1 MARKLRIFNLPGP
14 LKIKNLFPTF
24 LIIIAA
30 WATFSWL
37 NTFVSKSDYFKVDKV
52 EIVLVGRV
60 PLTQST
66 IKSLLTLYKGRSIF
80 EVDLAYARD
89 YILSNYPEVR
99 TLVINR
105 VFPDKLVLTIR
116 PRRPVAQI
124 SLSSGFCLVDAE
136 NIILPG
142 VRGLAAED
150 LPIITGMDT
159 RAIMTKVGKSCDY
172 AGLKK
177 ALRLI
182 EVINQMRFYQD
193 HEVHMIDV
201 SDEQNL
207 SLFIEGGI
215 EIKIGGEDFRNRIA
229 MLNKTFET
237 GRLDKSQ
244 IKYIDLRFGN
254 VIIGP
259 R

>member
-1 MARKLRIFNLPGP
+1 MKSLKLKATLRYLISAGL
-14 LKIKNLFPTF
+14 LFF
-24 LIIIAA
+24 VA

-37 NTFVSKSDYFKVDKV
+37 NAFVSGSSYFKVDKV

-60 PLTQST
+60 PLTQDT
-66 IKSLLTLYKGRSIF
+66 IKRLLTVYKGKGIF
-80 EVDLAYARD
+80 DVDLAYARD

-99 TLVINR
+99 TIVVNR
-105 VFPDKLVLTIR
+105 IFPDKLVLTIR

-124 SLSSGFCLVDAE
+124 SLPSGFCLVDAE

-142 VRGLAAED
+142 VKGLASED
-150 LPIITGMDT
+150 LPIITGIDT
-159 RAIMTKVGKSCDY
+159 RAIMTKVGRSYDS

-182 EVINQMRFYQD
+182 EVVNQMKFYQD

-215 EIKIGGEDFRNRIA
+215 EIKIGGEDFRNRLA

>member
-1 MARKLRIFNLPGP
+1 VKKLKFKPAIRYAGYAGL
-14 LKIKNLFPTF
+14 LF
-24 LIIIAA
+24 LVS

-37 NTFVSKSDYFKVDKV
+37 NSFVANSDYFRVEKVQ
-52 EIVLVGRV
+52 IVLVGRV
-60 PLTQST
+60 PLTQDT
-66 IKSLLTLYKGRSIF
+66 IKRLLTVYKNRSIF

-99 TLVINR
+99 TVVINR
-105 VFPDKLVLTIR
+105 ILPDKLVLTVR

-124 SLSSGFCLVDAE
+124 SMASGFCLVDAE
-136 NIILPG
+136 NVILPG
-142 VRGLAAED
+142 VRGLATGD
-150 LPIITGMDT
+150 LPIIAGIDT
-159 RAIMTKVGKSCDY
+159 RTIMTRVGRRYDST
-172 AGLKK
+172 GLAK

-182 EVINQMRFYQD
+182 EVMNQMKFHQD
-193 HEVHMIDV
+193 HEIHMIDV

-207 SLFIEGGI
+207 SMFIEGGI
-215 EIKIGGEDFRNRIA
+215 EIKIGGEDFRNRLA